1 MRRLALLL
9 ALVLVAPALAQPAA
23 PPADLAER
31 LDGALSH
38 VHDIGL
44 FNGTVLVAQGDDV
57 LYAEG
62 FGHADMTWDV
72 PNAPDTR
79 FWLASVTKQ
88 FTAALTLLLVEEG
101 AFGLDD
107 PITAILP
114 DYPAAQG
121 DIVTVRMLLN
131 HTSGIPSMTGME
143 DFMQTRS
150 NDAFTVDEMLAV
162 FNEEAFDFEPGS
174 QYAYNNSG
182 YFLLGALIEAA
193 TGMTYAEALQA
204 KLFDPLGLDDTGY
217 ADGTVAER
225 MATGYTRSGM
235 GYAHARYV
243 HPSVPY
249 AAGMLYSTAPDL
261 HRWNRA
267 LYGGEVFADDATLT
281 AMTTPEGAAADAQ
294 YAFGIGSGTQ
304 EIGGQERQVY
314 QHSGGIFGFS
324 TQLAYVPG
332 DELTV
337 VVLDNAEGSSG
348 QVLMALA
355 RTFYGEEVDLPK
367 QPIAQVLMATIEGAA
382 TMEAGVEAALA
393 QYDALLADD
402 PDGYDFDEGQLNML
416 GYLVMGE
423 GRPDLAIPIF
433 QRNVEQF
440 PEASNPYDSLGEAYM
455 EVGQNDLAIE
465 NYQTSIELNP
475 GNQNGRDMLERLGV
489 TPEDATVE
497 VSEEVLQGYVGTY
510 RLAPGF
516 DLAVTREG
524 TQLFAQAT
532 GQPRFEVYPSSET
545 EFYLTVVEA
554 QLTFEVED
562 GAATGVVLHQGGRSM
577 PAPRVEE

>member
-1 MRRLALLL
+1 MRSLALLL
-9 ALVLVAPALAQPAA
+9 AVLLAVPAFAQPAA
-23 PPADLAER
+23 PPADLADR

-38 VHDIGL
+38 VHDIGM

-88 FTAALTLLLVEEG
+88 FTAALALMLIEEG

-121 DIVTVRMLLN
+121 DPVTVRMLLN

-162 FNEEAFDFEPGS
+162 FNEEPFDFEPGS

-182 YFLLGALIEAA
+182 YFLLGALIEEA

-204 KLFDPLGLDDTGY
+204 KLFDPLGLNDTGY
-217 ADGTVAER
+217 VESTVTER

-235 GYAHARYV
+235 DYAHATYI

-249 AAGMLYSTAPDL
+249 AAGMLYSTVHDL

-267 LYGGEVFADDATLT
+267 LYGGEVFSDAATLT
-281 AMTTPEGAAADAQ
+281 AMTTPEGAAADAR
-294 YAFGIGSGTQ
+294 YAYGIASGTQ
-304 EIGGQERQVY
+304 EIGGEERQVY
-314 QHSGGIFGFS
+314 QHSGGIPGFS

-337 VVLDNAEGSSG
+337 VVLDNTGGNSG
-348 QVLMALA
+348 QVLMTLA

-367 QPIAQVLMATIEGAA
+367 QPIAQVLMATIEEAA

-393 QYDALLADD
+393 QYETLMADD
-402 PDGYDFDEGQLNML
+402 PDGYDFGEDQLNTL
-416 GYLVMGE
+416 GYMVMGE

-433 QRNVEQF
+433 QRNVAQF

-455 EVGQNDLAIE
+455 EDGQTDLAIE
-465 NYQTSIELNP
+465 NYEKSIELNP

-489 TPEDATVE
+489 TPEDATLE
-497 VSEEVLQGYVGTY
+497 LPEDLLEGYVGTY

-516 DLAVTREG
+516 DIVMTREG
-524 TQLFAQAT
+524 TQLFTQAT
-532 GQPRFEVYPSSET
+532 GQPRFEIYPSSET
-545 EFYLTVVEA
+545 EFYLTVVDA

-562 GAATGVVLHQGGRSM
+562 GVATGVVLHQGGRSM

>member
-1 MRRLALLL
+1 
-9 ALVLVAPALAQPAA
+9 
-23 PPADLAER
+23 
-31 LDGALSH
+31 
-38 VHDIGL
+38 
-44 FNGTVLVAQGDDV
+44 
-57 LYAEG
+57 
-62 FGHADMTWDV
+62 
-72 PNAPDTR
+72 
-79 FWLASVTKQ
+79 
-88 FTAALTLLLVEEG
+88 LTLMLVEEG

-121 DIVTVRMLLN
+121 DPVTVRMLLN

-143 DFMQTRS
+143 GFMQTRS

-162 FNEEAFDFEPGS
+162 FNEEPFDFEPGS

-217 ADGTVAER
+217 AYETVTER
-225 MATGYTRSGM
+225 MATGYTRSGL

-249 AAGMLYSTAPDL
+249 AAGMLYSTVHDL

-267 LYGGEVFADDATLT
+267 LYGGEVFADAATLT
-281 AMTTPEGAAADAQ
+281 AMTTPEGAAADAE
-294 YAFGIGSGTQ
+294 YAFGIGSGMQ
-304 EIGGQERQVY
+304 EIGGEERQVY

-324 TQLAYVPG
+324 TQLAYVPA

-348 QVLMALA
+348 QVMMALA
-355 RTFYGEEVDLPK
+355 RTFYGDEVDLPK
-367 QPIAQVLMATIEGAA
+367 QPVAQVLTATIEEAA

-393 QYDALLADD
+393 QYEALMAND
-402 PDGYDFDEGQLNML
+402 PDGYNFGEGQLNML
-416 GYLVMGE
+416 GYMVMGE

-455 EVGQNDLAIE
+455 EDGQTDLAIE
-465 NYQTSIELNP
+465 NYQKSIELNP

-497 VSEEVLQGYVGTY
+497 LSEDLLERYVGTY

-516 DLAVTREG
+516 DLVMTREG
-524 TQLFAQAT
+524 TQLFTQAT
-532 GQPRFEVYPSSET
+532 GQPRFEIYPSSET

-554 QLTFEVED
+554 QLTFEME
-562 GAATGVVLHQGGRSM
+562 GATVTGVVLNQGGRTMS
-577 PAPRVEE
+577 APRAEE